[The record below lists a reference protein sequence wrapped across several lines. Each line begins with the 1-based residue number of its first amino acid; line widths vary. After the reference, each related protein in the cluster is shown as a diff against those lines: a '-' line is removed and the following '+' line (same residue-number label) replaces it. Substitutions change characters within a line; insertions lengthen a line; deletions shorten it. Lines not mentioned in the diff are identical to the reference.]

1 MKRRKLGHLIKDPID
16 HFLEMP
22 TYDRLIFVE
31 QDKAAAQ
38 KTRAAALMYIGRN
51 EVGHNSGYNNG
62 DDDYDDCRQH
72 RNTSL
77 FSFHCSLSQK
87 QALCHNLQLL
97 NSTLLKKVCQVKR
110 IA

>member
-1 MKRRKLGHLIKDPID
+1 MKRRKLGHLIMDPID

-51 EVGHNSGYNNG
+51 EMGLT
-62 DDDYDDCRQH
+62 
-72 RNTSL
+72 TSV
-77 FSFHCSLSQK
+77 K
-87 QALCHNLQLL
+87 ENEIWV
-97 NSTLLKKVCQVKR
+97 LKEKDVMDQSMIVDLR
-110 IA
+110 V